1 MTSWIPIVASSA
13 GAAVVTLFGAVTG
26 GAIASRTQ
34 RRHWTRDKQVE
45 ACTAIVSESTR
56 TQLALRRLWRHG
68 EKVDWYG
75 WNQALALISLVGTPK
90 SIAAADKMDAVFW
103 NSTSR
108 MDEAG
113 TFDEAIGPRSCNS
126 WKQLGFRSSMRLGER
141 SLALAW
147 TWSVFQSQGQ
157 QRQRTFSI
165 LRKITSRISDRT
177 SVISTRPGVH
187 SRLWPRRSFSSAR
200 TVGGSAM
207 RQLPCITAVQAHG
220 VSALRLRVRRFA
232 VTEHGGRYPAQA
244 TSPLPATS

>member
-75 WNQALALISLVGTPK
+75 WNEALALISLVGTPA

-108 MDEAG
+108 MDKASG
-113 TFDEAIGPRSCNS
+113 FDEAIWGEIV
-126 WKQLGFRSSMRLGER
+126 QHLETARLSFINE
-141 SLALAW
+141 A
-147 TWSVFQSQGQ
+147 
-157 QRQRTFSI
+157 
-165 LRKITSRISDRT
+165 
-177 SVISTRPGVH
+177 
-187 SRLWPRRSFSSAR
+187 RRE
-200 TVGGSAM
+200 
-207 RQLPCITAVQAHG
+207 IIG
-220 VSALRLRVRRFA
+220 VSVDLERLPIARPPVSKNRL
-232 VTEHGGRYPAQA
+232 Y
-244 TSPLPATS
+244 TSEDNEPN